1 MVPFRWAPTTPVALI
16 FLSVAF
22 GKAGGQT
29 AQDQPPSTTAELARG
44 IARTIDANT
53 LRSPPGS
60 PLEFKSAA
68 SVGNVVLMKYL
79 VNDLAGFDRFKSNA
93 NAAREAF
100 VGYWC
105 GDESRVA
112 YLRQGVVVHTV
123 YERSDKKD
131 QVKFTFDKSTCQ
143 GPQKPFRWD
152 EKRGL
157 VND

>member
-1 MVPFRWAPTTPVALI
+1 MVPFRGILTTAVASI

-29 AQDQPPSTTAELARG
+29 ATDQPTLTTAELARA
-44 IARTIDANT
+44 IARTIDAHT

-60 PLEFKSAA
+60 PLEFRSATSA
-68 SVGNVVLMKYL
+68 GNVVEMLYV
-79 VNDLAGFDRFKSNA
+79 VNDFAVFDRFKSNA
-93 NAAREAF
+93 DGARAAF
-100 VGYWC
+100 VDYWC
-105 GDESRVA
+105 GEESRMV

-131 QVKFTFDKSTCQ
+131 QVKFTFDKSSCKGRQ
-143 GPQKPFRWD
+143 NPFRWD

>member
-1 MVPFRWAPTTPVALI
+1 MVSFRWALTTAVASI

-29 AQDQPPSTTAELARG
+29 AKDQPTLTTAELAKT

-53 LRSPPGS
+53 LRAPPGS
-60 PLEFKSAA
+60 PLEFKSAT
-68 SVGNVVLMKYL
+68 SVGNVVEMKYV
-79 VNDLAGFDRFKSNA
+79 VNDFAGFDRFKSNA
-93 NAAREAF
+93 DGARVAF
-100 VGYWC
+100 VDYWC

-131 QVKFTFDKSTCQ
+131 QVKFTFDKSICKA
-143 GPQKPFRWD
+143 PKNPFRWD